1 MTSLGDARRY
11 AARPLRTV
19 HTAHGPYLDFAT
31 VQHDVRRLSVASYA
45 NTPPTSAAAVP
56 SFGLMRRPLER
67 LASHYDYIHWG
78 PRSKWATLWKGQ
90 DTSALPRLVRGAP
103 RRRVRRPRRAHAK
116 QPQAAA
122 RAPGAFRC
130 LQNLLRAH
138 RASTLNCTARAHPFP
153 RQLAYFCGAAHAWC
167 ARGPARS
174 RAKANIDNDFVM
186 VRGEFRACGVG
197 RRASPDR
204 ASRADSRDAGRARRT
219 TRGLRPCARAW
230 LPALFGG
237 AVDTLA
243 RIGPRG

>member
-56 SFGLMRRPLER
+56 YFGLMRMPLER

-90 DTSALPRLVRGAP
+90 DTSALPFASCAARLAAASADTTPRTREAAAGCELARFANVQVLTKFAARESRVHTQLYGARP
-103 RRRVRRPRRAHAK
+103 SVPATACLLLRRRACGGMRRRRTGF
-116 QPQAAA
+116 A
-122 RAPGAFRC
+122 RARQGQHRQRLCDGAWGV
-130 LQNLLRAH
+130 
-138 RASTLNCTARAHPFP
+138 S
-153 RQLAYFCGAAHAWC
+153 
-167 ARGPARS
+167 
-174 RAKANIDNDFVM
+174 
-186 VRGEFRACGVG
+186 RACGVG

-204 ASRADSRDAGRARRT
+204 ALT
-219 TRGLRPCARAW
+219 TRGLA
-230 LPALFGG
+230 
-237 AVDTLA
+237 
-243 RIGPRG
+243 